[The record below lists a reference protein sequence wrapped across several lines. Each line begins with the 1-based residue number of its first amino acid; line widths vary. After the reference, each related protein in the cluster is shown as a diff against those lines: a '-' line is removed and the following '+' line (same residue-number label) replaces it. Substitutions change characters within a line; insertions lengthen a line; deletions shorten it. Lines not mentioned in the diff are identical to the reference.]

1 MRGLFTSFTL
11 KVEHLRPAI
20 SPDMQALE
28 LRQTFLRMQW
38 DKQEE

>member
-1 MRGLFTSFTL
+1 MKYSNLVIENL
-11 KVEHLRPAI
+11 PKAI

-38 DKQEE
+38 DKEEE